1 MTEKSP
7 RAQSPSDHSPSDHS
21 PSDNS
26 PSDNPQLSIP
36 DSEYSYETGV
46 LYRDSEYQPPRSWRT
61 WMFGKPLSTA
71 DAPHQTI
78 RKAVGLAVFASDAL
92 SSTAYATQEILV
104 ILAAAGTMAL
114 AYAFPISIAIV
125 ALLVIVTISYE
136 QTIHAYPSGG
146 GAYIVARD
154 NLGDLPAQIAGA
166 ALLTDYIL
174 TVAVS
179 ISSGVAQM
187 TSAFPDL
194 YPFRAYIAILMVLFV
209 MVINL
214 RGVKESGTTFA
225 IPTYFFLVM
234 MATTVAIG
242 MVRYFTGSLG
252 MVPNPPE
259 MEMYETLAPVTLF
272 LLLHAFSSGTTALT
286 GVEAI
291 SNGITAFREPRS
303 HNAGITLIWMSTI
316 LGTLFLGI
324 TFLSGQIGAVPSEAE
339 TVISQLARTVLGGR
353 NIMYLMTIGA
363 TTVILIMAA
372 NTAFADFPRLS
383 ALVGKDG
390 YLPRQLAFRGSRLV
404 YSYGIV
410 TLSII
415 ASLLIFIFQASVTAL
430 IPLYAIG
437 VFLSFT
443 LSQSGMAHRWWKS
456 GRLQPG
462 EKVVEPGS
470 VVVHD
475 PRWLFKM
482 LVNGFGAVCTAIVMM
497 VFAVTKFN
505 DGAWIVLVVIPF
517 LVFVFFGI
525 HRHYKNLAK
534 NLTLENFGSP
544 RTIQR
549 HRVILPLSSVH
560 RGTLYAL
567 SYARSISDDV
577 TAVHV
582 SIDPEDAEKVR
593 QKWELWGAG
602 TRLVILDSPYRLLV
616 EPVLEYIDKI
626 DKVRQP
632 GELITVVVPR
642 FVSPT
647 LGSGILHANTA
658 EWLRRALALRPGIVI
673 VEVPYQI
680 KVNGQTLKRK

>member
-1 MTEKSP
+1 MTEKP
-7 RAQSPSDHSPSDHS
+7 NHPKPSHENPTQEPPSAL
-21 PSDNS
+21 PTSDY
-26 PSDNPQLSIP
+26 PL
-36 DSEYSYETGV
+36 ETGV
-46 LYRDSEYQPPRSWRT
+46 LYRGSEYQPPRSWRT
-61 WMFGKPLSTA
+61 WLFGKPLSTA

-78 RKAVGLAVFASDAL
+78 GRAVGLAVFASDAL

-104 ILAAAGTMAL
+104 ILAAAGMMAL
-114 AYAFPISIAIV
+114 GYAFPISIAIV
-125 ALLVIVTISYE
+125 ILLVIVTISYE
-136 QTIHAYPSGG
+136 QTIHAYPGGG

-154 NLGDLPAQIAGA
+154 NLGEIPAQVAAA
-166 ALLTDYIL
+166 ALLTDYTL

-179 ISSGVAQM
+179 ISSGVAQLV
-187 TSAFPDL
+187 SAYTAL
-194 YPFRAYIAILMVLFV
+194 YPYRAWIAIFMVMLV
-209 MVINL
+209 MMINL

-225 IPTYFFLVM
+225 IPTYFFLLM
-234 MATTVAIG
+234 MVITVGVG
-242 MVRYFTGSLG
+242 MLRYFTGSLG
-252 MVPNPPE
+252 TVVDPPE
-259 MEMYETLAPVTLF
+259 IEMLHTLQPVTLF

-303 HNAGITLIWMSTI
+303 HNAGITLIWMSSI
-316 LGTLFLGI
+316 LGVLFLGI

-339 TVISQLARTVLGGR
+339 TVISQLTRTVFGGR
-353 NIMYLMTIGA
+353 NILYIMTIWA

-390 YLPRQLAFRGSRLV
+390 FLPRQLAFRGSRLV

-415 ASLLIFIFQASVTAL
+415 ASLLIFIFQASVTSL

-462 EKVVEPGS
+462 EKRTEPGS

-482 LVNGFGAVCTAIVMM
+482 LVNGFGAVCTAVVMM

-505 DGAWIVLVVIPF
+505 DGAWIVLVIIPT
-517 LVFVFFGI
+517 LVFIFLNI

-534 NLTLENFGSP
+534 KLTLEDFGSP
-544 RTIQR
+544 RTIKR
-549 HRVILPLSSVH
+549 HRVIMPLSSVH

-567 SYARSISDDV
+567 NYARSISDDV

-582 SIDPEDAEKVR
+582 SIDPADADKVR
-593 QKWELWGAG
+593 QKWDLWGSG

-616 EPVLEYIDKI
+616 EPLLEYIDRL
-626 DKVRQP
+626 DQARQP

-642 FVSPT
+642 FVSPS
-647 LGSGILHANTA
+647 LASGVLHANTA
-658 EWLRRALALRPGIVI
+658 DWLRRALTLRPGIVI

-680 KVNGQTLKRK
+680 KQNHQTLKRK